1 MRTPWELLEYVDR
14 IIDIGVDKMET
25 HSQFALI
32 DLQSASG
39 KQDENC
45 GKMLTPLVEN
55 ADERGDKDGH
65 GTQT

>member
-1 MRTPWELLEYVDR
+1 MRIPQELLEYIDR
-14 IIDIGVDKMET
+14 IIDISVDKMEV

-45 GKMLTPLVEN
+45 GKMLTPLVVN
-55 ADERGDKDGH
+55 ADENEGK
-65 GTQT
+65 